1 MGRHRRRGSSSSQG
15 EGSRVS
21 SAYFTSLD
29 QPGAHSV
36 DYAPA
41 EGPFHVSSRSAADQS
56 VFVGLV
62 GLLRVPLHLLLSLV
76 APVLSFLF
84 FLSRQAV
91 LTLIAALAGLA
102 LLAGNVCRLAGF
114 LLGAPTTARA
124 AVPPMA
130 IPATTTQV
138 SLACSGPP
146 CDVTI
151 RPHVEDTSANGERG
165 HDKPPMRHRNHSRS
179 CHGSVDASDS
189 TRSGCG
195 SGSTS
200 SRSRRQVAMNRRRPP
215 PVHRRSASCED
226 LTAHS
231 SPTLTPGESMY
242 CAESLPH
249 PSQRDHLH
257 HATPAKFV
265 GRRLADLRN
274 LALRRAKPESIH
286 HIHSHANSWCA
297 HQDLGLAEPYGTP
310 QSRHSAETS
319 NLPRGLN
326 IQGHLEPVQSRDANA
341 RQSSAGLLFTPH
353 VSAHPAVP
361 TTLGESTSQPPVLVK
376 TGAHASD
383 ITKVAAVPLHVLET
397 AASPVYRNV
406 QKVNA
411 AVASRVHPLTGE
423 AAQPTARP
431 SAVESA
437 PEVKQ
442 PSSQNFP
449 PSSSS
454 TYRQSP
460 AREVASSGKGAR
472 DDDVG
477 RKGGASYEAHVS
489 PQRAS
494 VSPDQLA
501 HLSSTPD
508 TITARSTAGG
518 SNGLQSDA
526 AQSLMQV
533 VSTDQGLVPA
543 TLVTTAA
550 PMIYKPAPMA
560 TRRSEDERRHSTGGK
575 DHVSRRHRF
584 KHKLAHIFH
593 PRRS

>member
-1 MGRHRRRGSSSSQG
+1 
-15 EGSRVS
+15 
-21 SAYFTSLD
+21 
-29 QPGAHSV
+29 
-36 DYAPA
+36 
-41 EGPFHVSSRSAADQS
+41 
-56 VFVGLV
+56 
-62 GLLRVPLHLLLSLV
+62 
-76 APVLSFLF
+76 
-84 FLSRQAV
+84 
-91 LTLIAALAGLA
+91 
-102 LLAGNVCRLAGF
+102 
-114 LLGAPTTARA
+114 
-124 AVPPMA
+124 
-130 IPATTTQV
+130 
-138 SLACSGPP
+138 
-146 CDVTI
+146 
-151 RPHVEDTSANGERG
+151 
-165 HDKPPMRHRNHSRS
+165 
-179 CHGSVDASDS
+179 
-189 TRSGCG
+189 
-195 SGSTS
+195 
-200 SRSRRQVAMNRRRPP
+200 
-215 PVHRRSASCED
+215 
-226 LTAHS
+226 
-231 SPTLTPGESMY
+231 MY

-249 PSQRDHLH
+249 PSQGDHLH

-274 LALRRAKPESIH
+274 LTLRRTKPESIH
-286 HIHSHANSWCA
+286 HVHSHANSWCA
-297 HQDLGLAEPYGTP
+297 RPDLGLAEPHGTQ

-326 IQGHLEPVQSRDANA
+326 IQGHLEPAQSRDANA

-411 AVASRVHPLTGE
+411 AVASRIHPLTGE
-423 AAQPTARP
+423 AVQPTTRP

-454 TYRQSP
+454 TYWQSP
-460 AREVASSGKGAR
+460 AREVASSGKSAR
-472 DDDVG
+472 DNDVG
-477 RKGGASYEAHVS
+477 SKGVASHEAHVS
-489 PQRAS
+489 PRRAS
-494 VSPDQLA
+494 MSPDRLA
-501 HLSSTPD
+501 HSSSTPD
-508 TITARSTAGG
+508 TIAARSTTAG
-518 SNGLQSDA
+518 SNGLESDA

-550 PMIYKPAPMA
+550 PMVYKTAPMV

-593 PRRS
+593 PRRSKSVVDPSGLSAPPEPAGAHHPAETANNGAQLYQIDPHTPYHLLPGDSQHPAVLVDPIDHEAGAALGLYRVGHGETTLASPQRQPRPRHGQRTQTWHDRPRHSHSIRRQQRRRERRRRLMGAGSASSSCDTNCSCRDGSSSGGGGPTGEGSTLTTSVSGLSLRSTIGSRSVASSADMRMMDSHRDTEL